1 MMPTPI
7 FSLESLRVK
16 AQSSTTILPSPIK
29 PKSKHRLFIKGP
41 IPYIWLSKA
50 NAQGGSTGV
59 IANGL
64 WFYVGLKKSSR
75 FKIDHQLDEL
85 SGVSRQTRQSALIKL
100 ERAGLIRLTNKAG
113 NYPTVEIL
121 QDD

>member
-1 MMPTPI
+1 MITTPI

-16 AQSSTTILPSPIK
+16 EQPSTTIPPSPIK
-29 PKSKHRLFIKGP
+29 PKSKHQLFIKGP

-50 NAQGGSTGV
+50 NALGGSTGV

-64 WFYVGLKKSSR
+64 WFYVGLKKSR
-75 FKIDHQLDEL
+75 QFKIDHQLDKL

-100 ERAGLIRLTNKAG
+100 ERAGLIRVTNKAG

-121 QDD
+121 QDA

>member
-1 MMPTPI
+1 MITTPI

-16 AQSSTTILPSPIK
+16 EQPSTTIPPSPIK
-29 PKSKHRLFIKGP
+29 PKSKHQLFIKGP

-50 NAQGGSTGV
+50 NALGGSTGV

-75 FKIDHQLDEL
+75 FKIDHHLDKF

>member
-1 MMPTPI
+1 MMSTPI

-16 AQSSTTILPSPIK
+16 EQPSTTIPPSPIK
-29 PKSKHRLFIKGP
+29 PKSKHQLFIKGP

-50 NAQGGSTGV
+50 NALGGSTGV

-64 WFYVGLKKSSR
+64 WFYVGLKKSRR
-75 FKIDHQLDEL
+75 FKIDHQLDKL

>member
-1 MMPTPI
+1 MTSTPI
-7 FSLESLRVK
+7 FSLESLRISD
-16 AQSSTTILPSPIK
+16 QSISLTPPIK

-41 IPYIWLSKA
+41 IPYSWLSMA

-59 IANGL
+59 IATGL
-64 WFYVGLKKSSR
+64 WFYVGLKKSSQ
-75 FKIDHQLDEL
+75 FKIDGKLDTL
-85 SGVSRQTRQSALIKL
+85 TGVSRQTRQSALIKL
-100 ERAGLIRLTNKAG
+100 ERAGLIRLTNKVG

>member
-1 MMPTPI
+1 MMSTPI

-16 AQSSTTILPSPIK
+16 VQSSTTILPSPIK
-29 PKSKHRLFIKGP
+29 PKPKHRLFIKGP

-59 IANGL
+59 IATGL

-75 FKIDHQLDEL
+75 FKIDHHLDKF

>member
-1 MMPTPI
+1 MIPTPI

-16 AQSSTTILPSPIK
+16 EQSSSTIPPSPVKSK
-29 PKSKHRLFIKGP
+29 PKHRLFIKGP
-41 IPYIWLSKA
+41 IPYNWLSKA

-59 IANGL
+59 IATGL

-75 FKIDHQLDEL
+75 FKIDHHLDKL